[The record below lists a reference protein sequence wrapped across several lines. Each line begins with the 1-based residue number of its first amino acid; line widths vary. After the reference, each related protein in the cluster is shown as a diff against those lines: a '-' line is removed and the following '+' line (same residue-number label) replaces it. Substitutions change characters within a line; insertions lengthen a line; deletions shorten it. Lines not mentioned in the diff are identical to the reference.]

1 MNPSGFSVDALGS
14 CARRRIGPAP
24 SSSLAIV
31 ISIPAIFVAE
41 DHHELDWNRN
51 INDSDSTAH
60 AEVLALREEGAA
72 IGKHRL
78 EDCKLFATIE
88 PCAVCAVAL
97 LHDRNKRLVC
107 GADDPKAGAVHE

>member
-1 MNPSGFSVDALGS
+1 MGWTGTATST
-14 CARRRIGPAP
+14 
-24 SSSLAIV
+24 
-31 ISIPAIFVAE
+31 IP
-41 DHHELDWNRN
+41 
-51 INDSDSTAH
+51 TPPAH

-88 PCAVCAVAL
+88 PCAACAVAL

-107 GADDPKAGAVHE
+107 GADDPKAGAVH